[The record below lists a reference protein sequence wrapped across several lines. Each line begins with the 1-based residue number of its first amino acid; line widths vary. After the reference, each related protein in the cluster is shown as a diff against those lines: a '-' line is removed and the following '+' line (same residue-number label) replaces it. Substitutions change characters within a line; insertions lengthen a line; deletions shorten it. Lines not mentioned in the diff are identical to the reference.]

1 MKKIIL
7 CLSACVLLSFSLAD
21 TTINKEERKIAT
33 DFLKETKKGVLA
45 AAEGLSDAQLKFKPG
60 PDRWSVE
67 DCLKHIAM
75 SEQMLWGM
83 IEGGL
88 KQPATPEKRID
99 VKMKDEDVIKNIED
113 RSTKVKTFA
122 PLEPVNTPFKSAA
135 EAMASFSKERDKL
148 VEYVN
153 NTNDDLR
160 NHVNPLPVGVFD
172 SYQMILFVAAHSNRH
187 MQQINE
193 VKADPNYPKN

>member
-1 MKKIIL
+1 M
-7 CLSACVLLSFSLAD
+7 
-21 TTINKEERKIAT
+21 
-33 DFLKETKKGVLA
+33 G
-45 AAEGLSDAQLKFKPG
+45 
-60 PDRWSVE
+60 VE

-83 IEGGL
+83 IEDGL
-88 KQPATPEKRID
+88 KQPATPAKRVN
-99 VKMKDEDVIKNIED
+99 VKMKDEDVIKNIGEH
-113 RSTKVKTFA
+113 SSKVKTFA
-122 PLEPVNTPFKSAA
+122 PLEPVNTPFKSTA

-160 NHVNPLPVGVFD
+160 NNVNPLPVSVFD
-172 SYQMILFVAAHSNRH
+172 SYQMILFVAARSKRH
-187 MQQINE
+187 MQQTNE

>member
-1 MKKIIL
+1 M
-7 CLSACVLLSFSLAD
+7 LSFSLAD

-88 KQPATPEKRID
+88 KQPATPEKRVD

-122 PLEPVNTPFKSAA
+122 PLEPVNTPFKSAT

-193 VKADPNYPKN
+193 IKADPNYPKN